1 MSPSRVL
8 SRYAPLVA
16 VLAVQAMLVLGAPT
30 TTTTGTSA
38 NGVGNSGVTGTNGA
52 GTSANGSVTG
62 APGSVGSGGS
72 TVVGGGSGGGGTT
85 GGAPGT
91 GGTGSAVNVSGPKDM
106 SHCDRSGKQLGVIY
120 MMPPCQPVWHGGN
133 NGGATM
139 HGVTGTTIKYVYFE
153 PQGNAEVNAILA
165 RENLAASA
173 EQRCEAIQAFHN
185 ELNKRFEFY
194 GRKLVSMDGPSSSKN
209 DGSTQQSN
217 CHFPYF
223 QSQCTL
229 TPPDYP
235 CYRAEADTI
244 TKMGPVIV
252 LDQTGL
258 TPLDYR
264 LAQNH
269 ITVITITAAP
279 ESYFEKLAPYYYSAY
294 NGTQQADL
302 FAEYWCKKLAG
313 KRVQYAGTAPGDA
326 GDFDSNPATPP
337 DYRKLG
343 ISYILNPGDPTFEIS
358 AKYLAG
364 LVSGGRC
371 GHKGDAITSS
381 YASDITRAQDQTNT
395 YIATMKQNHITDTTC
410 FCDPIAP
417 VFASN
422 GEDQQNYHPEQVG
435 IGYGLLDYDVLAQ
448 LYNQNVWRNTLGLSD
463 LGNPV
468 PFSDSDAVKAWHDV
482 GNSGEPDGTEN
493 LALAFY
499 VYMGIMLQQ
508 AGPTLNPT
516 TMHNGLMS
524 LKPMGGDPFHPA
536 FGFTKSHPYSSM
548 MDIREV
554 YWCPTRKSPINGQ
567 NGSYVPLLNGN
578 RIQLGQFSNSL
589 DGVFPNGQCPVA
601 GTQQQ

>member
-30 TTTTGTSA
+30 GTTTISNAAGGPAGGPAGAAATGPAGTVASGPTAPGAATGPGGTTTGSTT
-38 NGVGNSGVTGTNGA
+38 TGA
-52 GTSANGSVTG
+52 VA
-62 APGSVGSGGS
+62 APGSNGTGS
-72 TVVGGGSGGGGTT
+72 TV
-85 GGAPGT
+85 A
-91 GGTGSAVNVSGPKDM
+91 VSGPKDM
-106 SHCDRSGKQLGVIY
+106 SHCDQNGKQLGVIFA
-120 MMPPCQPVWHGGN
+120 MPPCQPVWHGGN

-139 HGVTGTTIKYVYFE
+139 RGVTATTIKYVYFQ

-165 RENLAASA
+165 RENLAASS
-173 EQRCEAIQAFHN
+173 EQRCEAIQAFNN

-194 GRKLVSMDGPSSSKN
+194 GRKLMSLDGPGNYAGSK
-209 DGSTQQSN
+209 QQSN

-223 QSQCTL
+223 QSACTL

-244 TKMGPVIV
+244 AKMGPVIV

-258 TPLDYR
+258 TALDYR
-264 LAQNH
+264 LAQDH
-269 ITVITITAAP
+269 ITVITIAAAP
-279 ESYFEKLAPYYYSAY
+279 EQYFEQLAPYLYSAY

-313 KRVQYAGTAPGDA
+313 KRVQYAGMTPGDA

-364 LVSGGRC
+364 LVSGGKC
-371 GHKGDAITSS
+371 GHKGDAIISS

-395 YIATMKQNHITDTTC
+395 YIATMKQNHVTDTTC

-417 VFASN
+417 VFSSN

-463 LGNPV
+463 LGNPI
-468 PFSDSDAVKAWHDV
+468 PFSDTDAVKAWHDT

-499 VYMGIMLQQ
+499 TYMGIMLQQ

-516 TMHNGLMS
+516 TMHAGLMA
-524 LKPMGGDPFHPA
+524 LKPIGGDPFHPA
-536 FGFTKSHPYSSM
+536 FGFTKQHPWSSM
-548 MDIREV
+548 MDIREI
-554 YWCPTRKSPINGQ
+554 YWCPTRTSPINGQ
-567 NGSYVPLLNGN
+567 AGSYVPLMSG
-578 RIQLGQFSNSL
+578 RRWTLGQFTNSL
-589 DGVFPNGQCPVA
+589 DGAFPNGQCPVA

>member
-30 TTTTGTSA
+30 GTTTVTNA
-38 NGVGNSGVTGTNGA
+38 NGAAPGVTGGN
-52 GTSANGSVTG
+52 
-62 APGSVGSGGS
+62 
-72 TVVGGGSGGGGTT
+72 GGTT
-85 GGAPGT
+85 GAGAVGGPPGAASGPGGTTT
-91 GGTGSAVNVSGPKDM
+91 GGTTAGGAVAGSNGTGSTVAATGPKDL
-106 SHCDRSGKQLGVIY
+106 SHCDKNGKQLGVIY

-139 HGVTGTTIKYVYFE
+139 RGVSASTIKYVYFQ

-165 RENLAASA
+165 RENLAASS

-194 GRKLVSMDGPSSSKN
+194 GRKLVSMDGAGGYAGSK
-209 DGSTQQSN
+209 QQNN

-229 TPPDYP
+229 TPPDYK

-244 TKMGPVIV
+244 AKMGPVVV

-264 LAQNH
+264 LAQDH
-269 ITVITITAAP
+269 ITVITIAAAP
-279 ESYFEKLAPYYYSAY
+279 EQYFEQLAPYLYSAY
-294 NGTQQADL
+294 NGTQQAQL
-302 FAEYWCKKLAG
+302 FAEYWCKKLVG
-313 KRVQYAGTAPGDA
+313 KRVQYAGMAPGDA

-343 ISYILNPGDPTFEIS
+343 ISYIKNPGDPTFEIS

-364 LVSGGRC
+364 LVSGGMC
-371 GHKGDAITSS
+371 GHKGDAIISS

-395 YIATMKQNHITDTTC
+395 YIATMKHNHITDTTC
-410 FCDPIAP
+410 YCDPIAP

-463 LGNPV
+463 LGNPI
-468 PFSDSDAVKAWHDV
+468 PFSDSDAVKAWHDT

-499 VYMGIMLQQ
+499 TYMGIMLQQ
-508 AGPTLNPT
+508 AGPTLNTT
-516 TMHNGLMS
+516 TMHNGLLA
-524 LKPMGGDPFHPA
+524 LKPIGGDPIHPA
-536 FGFTKSHPYSSM
+536 FGFTKQFPYSSM

-567 NGSYVPLLNGN
+567 SGSYVPLLGGK
-578 RIQLGQFSNSL
+578 RISLGQFTNSL
-589 DGVFPNGQCPVA
+589 DGAFPNGQCPVA